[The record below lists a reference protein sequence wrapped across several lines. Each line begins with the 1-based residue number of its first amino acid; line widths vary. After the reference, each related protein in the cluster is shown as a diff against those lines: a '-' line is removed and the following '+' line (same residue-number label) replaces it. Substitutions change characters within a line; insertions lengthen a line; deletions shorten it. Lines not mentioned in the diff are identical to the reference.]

1 MWKRGILTL
10 GDVLRLYHFRPA
22 RLLRVD
28 VDIWRGY
35 YTVVKLEEFQVRG
48 GDFAGSCKFTPL
60 RDVAYMEGWWPRQWG

>member
-1 MWKRGILTL
+1 
-10 GDVLRLYHFRPA
+10 DVLRLYHFRPA

-48 GDFAGSCKFTPL
+48 GDFAGSCKFTPFERRSL
-60 RDVAYMEGWWPRQWG
+60 YGRVVATAVGGRLFTEFFT